1 MRCPAAAEG
10 IYGGRLCRVAVVG
23 AGVIGLSTAVCIA
36 ESIPSCAVTVLAEH
50 FTPDTTSDVAAGI
63 LLPHP
68 FPETP
73 LHKQRCWFKDTFDHL
88 LSICNSTDAAEA
100 GVFLLSGWQVFQETP
115 STKDPYWSTVVLGF
129 HMMTD
134 AELQRFPKYK
144 FGQSF
149 TTIKCECSKYLL
161 WLEKRLKNAGGQLH
175 TEKITGF
182 EQLTSSYDIIVN
194 CSGLGSRDLADD
206 QSLYPVRGQILR
218 VHAPW
223 LKHFIRDGNGH
234 TYIFPGIHSVTLG
247 GTRQKHNWEMSVDEA
262 DSSGIFE
269 RCCELEPSLKKS
281 QVCSKLVGLRPTRN
295 SLRLEREFFVHG
307 NRQVPIIH
315 NYGHGGGGISI
326 HWGTALEATQ
336 LVKESINWR
345 NPTSKL

>member
-1 MRCPAAAEG
+1 
-10 IYGGRLCRVAVVG
+10 
-23 AGVIGLSTAVCIA
+23 
-36 ESIPSCAVTVLAEH
+36 
-50 FTPDTTSDVAAGI
+50 
-63 LLPHP
+63 
-68 FPETP
+68 
-73 LHKQRCWFKDTFDHL
+73 
-88 LSICNSTDAAEA
+88 
-100 GVFLLSGWQVFQETP
+100 
-115 STKDPYWSTVVLGF
+115 
-129 HMMTD
+129 MMTD